1 MYLIFSLT
9 SAIVAALSEFPIIQ
23 GIEDPRNKKMMIWF
37 FAKRILEAARVD
49 AFGDPN
55 PKTEEYLLQLTA
67 QLYRKRISLD
77 DVHDVTLREEL
88 KATGC
93 SGESRYYSDGS
104 DSSSDDEA
112 MEAEVDYYY
121 YGYSKFEEYPNEGI
135 QYFNETEDKPQPRGR
150 QRKGAGQRNEEREKK
165 VKEVKMKENSPPTAY
180 GITFQG
186 KEDQSLTWSSEID
199 RMQNQVKL
207 MMRGGGKVEYLVY
220 LIFHTIVTRGWK
232 EFALDVWKTPT
243 VLGTSSGWGVH
254 EDASNKNASA
264 SLSVSISL
272 CPFLLDD
279 DGRDQ
284 LRLALLSRSISLS
297 PFLPPRQDV
306 WDTQDLA
313 GHFKITCLY

>member
-93 SGESRYYSDGS
+93 SGESGYYSDGS

-121 YGYSKFEEYPNEGI
+121 YGYSKFEDYPDEGI
-135 QYFNETEDKPQPRGR
+135 QYFMETEDRTPHRGT
-150 QRKGAGQRNEEREKK
+150 QRKGSSHKQEEREKE
-165 VKEVKMKENSPPTAY
+165 VKEKVKENSPPTAF
-180 GITFQG
+180 GITFQA
-186 KEDQSLTWSSEID
+186 KEETLTWSSEID
-199 RMQNQVKL
+199 RLQNQVKL
-207 MMRGGGKVEYLVY
+207 MMIGGGKVEYLVY

-254 EDASNKNASA
+254 EDASNKNAA
-264 SLSVSISL
+264 SLSVSLSL
-272 CPFLLDD
+272 CPFLIES
-279 DGRDQ
+279 DGREQ
-284 LRLALLSRSISLS
+284 LRLALLSRSIATS
-297 PFLPPRQDV
+297 PFIPPRQDV
-306 WDTQDLA
+306 WDTQDLM